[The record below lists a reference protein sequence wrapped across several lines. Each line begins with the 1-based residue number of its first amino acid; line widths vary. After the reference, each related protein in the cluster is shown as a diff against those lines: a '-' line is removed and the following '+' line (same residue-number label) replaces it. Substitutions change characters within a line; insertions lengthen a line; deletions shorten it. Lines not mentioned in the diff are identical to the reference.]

1 MLGGK
6 MKSRPPEQNPS
17 RAQAAYAAVVAG
29 KYACIKIEYEQ
40 TIAMKHSQKL
50 NERRL

>member
-1 MLGGK
+1 

-17 RAQAAYAAVVAG
+17 RAQAAYAAAVAG

-40 TIAMKHSQKL
+40 TTVMKHSQKL
-50 NERRL
+50 KESPL

>member
-1 MLGGK
+1 

-17 RAQAAYAAVVAG
+17 RAQAAYAAAVAG

-40 TIAMKHSQKL
+40 TTVMKHSQNLK
-50 NERRL
+50 ESRL